1 MLNLEGKTK
10 EDLMKKAFVISIAAF
25 CLAFLVG
32 CASTYYQVVT
42 NEGKAFVTNEEPEFN
57 QTTQSYEFTDVKGTK
72 WFIKREE
79 IKSME
84 MKVKGKD

>member
-1 MLNLEGKTK
+1 LSG
-10 EDLMKKAFVISIAAF
+10 
-25 CLAFLVG
+25 
-32 CASTYYQVVT
+32 ASTYYQVVT

-72 WFIKREE
+72 CFIKREE

-84 MKVKGKD
+84 MKVKGED